1 MYIKYEIN
9 KANGKFKLE
18 CFKIERYLLDNEKIE
33 IESSLSSKIKFNR
46 TGIFN
51 ELNEKIIGLTL
62 IHGNNSLY
70 FYDNEFENFLN
81 FLKKI

>member
-1 MYIKYEIN
+1 MEVI
-9 KANGKFKLE
+9 KLE
-18 CFKIERYLLDNEKIE
+18 DY
-33 IESSLSSKIKFNR
+33 
-46 TGIFN
+46 N

-62 IHGNNSLY
+62 IHRNNSLY